1 MGIVGRFTR
10 DEVSAKVWWPLAL
23 LVLVLFVLTFP
34 GENRAVEDARETYT
48 TFPSTVAFSE
58 ATFTDDVR
66 ETWLLYRITLGA
78 GLLVTMFFALLSIR
92 EPKARIGAG
101 VPFYPENVPPYLS
114 LIDADEAEQL
124 RQLGSYARRR
134 VGDLQGPMES
144 EKMALEGEV
153 QRLLSAA
160 AAKGL
165 FHAVPPPSTESVSDR
180 PSAPAASGPATG
192 TGSEGEAV
200 VVLPEAEPG
209 GVVEVP
215 EATEELAP
223 EPMTFVA
230 SSPVAA
236 TSGAP
241 PPHEKP
247 AEMLAR
253 MVEPVDAV
261 EASESDQADL
271 RARLER
277 TAALKKPGSKERR
290 EEGERFGGP
299 EGPESP

>member
-23 LVLVLFVLTFP
+23 IFLVLVVLTFP
-34 GENRAVEDARETYT
+34 GEGRAVEEARDTYAGQRQA
-48 TFPSTVAFSE
+48 VVSE
-58 ATFTDDVR
+58 AIDQV
-66 ETWLLYRITLGA
+66 EQTWLGYRIVLG
-78 GLLVTMFFALLSIR
+78 GGFLVTFFFALMSIR

-101 VPFYPENVPPYLS
+101 VKFYPENVPPYLA

-134 VGDLQGPMES
+134 VGDLQDRISSMES
-144 EKMALEGEV
+144 EKLALEGEV

-165 FHAVPPPSTESVSDR
+165 FHAVPPASTD
-180 PSAPAASGPATG
+180 PGDGGP
-192 TGSEGEAV
+192 V
-200 VVLPEAEPG
+200 VV
-209 GVVEVP
+209 VP
-215 EATEELAP
+215 EAGEEP
-223 EPMTFVA
+223 SESMTIVA
-230 SSPVAA
+230 SSEHA
-236 TSGAP
+236 TYTGP
-241 PPHEKP
+241 PPADEKP

-253 MVEPVDAV
+253 MVEPVEPAA
-261 EASESDQADL
+261 ASEAARADL

-290 EEGERFGGP
+290 EERERGEGSDFP
-299 EGPESP
+299 